1 MALSFSGIV
10 LTEAQLQQ
18 LYAAADTRNQ
28 IMITDDLG
36 HTYWFY
42 ITNLQVSRQLKRYSE
57 WYHTF
62 SVDAIVLDWT

>member
-1 MALSFSGIV
+1 
-10 LTEAQLQQ
+10 
-18 LYAAADTRNQ
+18 
-28 IMITDDLG
+28 LG